1 MVIKVSLRGMNT
13 HLTNLMNFCS
23 EMAVLAD
30 GARAADIIYSNFS
43 KIFHIVFFKILID
56 KLMKCGLYK

>member
-1 MVIKVSLRGMNT
+1 MNT